1 MKHFISK
8 FSAQIAKV
16 GFPPTSL
23 LKGNGSSSPS
33 LRDEGSRHHMLL
45 TPPPTWSRTLIWTL
59 GLGSIALLAWSC
71 VSRVEETSSLPGQ
84 LETLRPE
91 ASIKSPDS
99 AQVETV
105 NVRQHQLVQKG
116 QVLFTLSRGDLEP
129 RLHSLPQ
136 KLSLLNQKG
145 QRDDLGMAIR
155 LDQSRAKIQ
164 LNANLVDRLRS
175 LVSQGSVQE
184 VQLLEKEND
193 LFQSKADYQSLLED
207 KERMVLQRQ
216 IEINDVTTQ
225 LRELRDRAKQF
236 AVISPITGTLQQVAI
251 QASGQRV
258 QQGEL
263 LATVVPSEG
272 LIASVQ
278 VSSKLAAPIVHGKK
292 ADITVDAFPANENGT
307 LKGIVDSLSPTTA
320 AVDSK
325 GQAQAYSARIRIP
338 PSGIPKD
345 FPASSLRSGMG
356 ITARVVLHEKPVI
369 TMVFDFL
376 EDLFKPMSDRR

>member
-8 FSAQIAKV
+8 LSAQIAKV
-16 GFPPTSL
+16 VFPPTSL
-23 LKGNGSSSPS
+23 LKGNGSSSSS

-129 RLHSLPQ
+129 RLQSLPQ

-216 IEINDVTTQ
+216 I
-225 LRELRDRAKQF
+225 
-236 AVISPITGTLQQVAI
+236 
-251 QASGQRV
+251 
-258 QQGEL
+258 
-263 LATVVPSEG
+263 
-272 LIASVQ
+272 
-278 VSSKLAAPIVHGKK
+278 
-292 ADITVDAFPANENGT
+292 
-307 LKGIVDSLSPTTA
+307 
-320 AVDSK
+320 
-325 GQAQAYSARIRIP
+325 
-338 PSGIPKD
+338 
-345 FPASSLRSGMG
+345 
-356 ITARVVLHEKPVI
+356 
-369 TMVFDFL
+369 
-376 EDLFKPMSDRR
+376 